1 MRMPSVLLIALA
13 LVGTFRTPFA
23 PPVIST
29 TTESTIVL
37 QTAGPPFLQ
46 TVMKTKGDLKGET
59 KESIQ

>member
-13 LVGTFRTPFA
+13 LVVPFRTPFA

-29 TTESTIVL
+29 ATESTIVL
-37 QTAGPPFLQ
+37 QTDGAPFLQ
-46 TVMKTKGDLKGET
+46 TKMKTKGDLRYET